1 MKEAIDPIGAK
12 ADSAFGAASI
22 YARRSGAR
30 NFSIAPTSIDLR
42 GQVET
47 AGKSEKTVKRSRRF
61 GQSLTATK
69 RRSLK
74 GKG

>member
-12 ADSAFGAASI
+12 ADSAFDAASI

-61 GQSLTATK
+61 GQSL
-69 RRSLK
+69 
-74 GKG
+74 